1 MSVEAKIINNCT
13 LKQRTL
19 LRAATVASQKPDTG
33 VEIKNKSAFFVIR
46 DCADVTQK
54 YLVHMCY
61 ASYNDPIVE
70 LRGKFTEKEIIDFVA
85 RCDKHSY
92 LRQLLY
98 IMFTDI
104 ARKDGLYEKVVT
116 NEPEKIDLSEDG
128 DDIYGDYDYVDESD
142 QPVEPQE
149 IPTSH
154 IDINDGSVVINKLV
168 EVFAAK

>member
-1 MSVEAKIINNCT
+1 MSVEAKIINNCN

-19 LRAATVASQKPDTG
+19 LRAAAVASQKPDTG

-61 ASYNDPIVE
+61 ASYSDPIVD

-85 RCDKHSY
+85 RCDKHDH

-98 IMFTDI
+98 IIFTDI

-116 NEPEKIDLSEDG
+116 NQPEKIDLTEDS
-128 DDIYGDYDYVDESD
+128 DDIYGDYDYVEESA
-142 QPVEPQE
+142 QPEEPVE
-149 IPTSH
+149 IPTTH

-168 EVFAAK
+168 DVFGAK

>member
-1 MSVEAKIINNCT
+1 MSVESKIINNCK

-46 DCADVTQK
+46 DCADITQK

-61 ASYNDPIVE
+61 ASYGDPIVE
-70 LRGKFTEKEIIDFVA
+70 LRGQFTEKEIIDFVA
-85 RCDKHSY
+85 RCDKHSH

-116 NEPEKIDLSEDG
+116 NQPEELDLTEDA
-128 DDIYGDYDYVDESD
+128 DDIYGDYDYVEE
-142 QPVEPQE
+142 PPKPAVPQE

-154 IDINDGSVVINKLV
+154 IDINDGSVVISKLV
-168 EVFAAK
+168 DVFNAK